1 MKLFAGNNKATA
13 RPEGH
18 VMPGQLQPEQD
29 AAVNLPA
36 SLFQEIDN
44 HTTIGIFFALYDRPT
59 LFPVNRESSVH
70 SNETN
75 VGSRVLSIT
84 VGPGLNFQ
92 DLEYNITIVL
102 RLITENVR
110 CTKLQLKCF
119 TTNSPC
125 I

>member
-1 MKLFAGNNKATA
+1 MKLFVGNNKAT
-13 RPEGH
+13 EGH
-18 VMPGQLQPEQD
+18 VMLGQLQPEQD
-29 AAVNLPA
+29 AVVNLPA
-36 SLFQEIDN
+36 SLFQKIGN

-59 LFPVNRESSVH
+59 LFPVNRGS

-75 VGSRVLSIT
+75 IGSRVLSIT
-84 VGPGLNFQ
+84 VGPGLHFQ
-92 DLEYNITIVL
+92 DLEHNITIVL

-110 CTKLQLKCF
+110 CMKLQLKCF